1 MRILSILS
9 LIILLGFAPATVNA
23 ADSPASV
30 VRMTEAAQKFI
41 ASLTADQRTL
51 ALKPMSDAEREAF
64 KPVPFPVVGLRF
76 DGLQPNQLALLH
88 ELLKTG
94 LSAEAYHKLTE
105 IIRVDD
111 VLLSIEQGRGRA
123 PAFHGSRNYN
133 IVIFDEPKPGGTWSW
148 RFHGHHIYLS
158 FTIVKGQIF
167 ASAPAF
173 LGAEPNEVNEGQP
186 GAPWRVLANE
196 EDLGVNLYNSLDAD
210 QKAAATIATTM
221 PDDMV
226 SGRASKVDPMA
237 PAGIGWAK
245 LTKVQQAALQQ
256 LVLLYCNN
264 SADDLRFERLKRV
277 EGGGWENLH
286 FAWIGDPARLQ
297 RKYYRVQGPQF
308 LIEYCAVA
316 LTPNHIHTVW
326 RDFNGD
332 YGRDVLAEHLASN
345 PH

>member
-1 MRILSILS
+1 MLQRS
-9 LIILLGFAPATVNA
+9 LLPVLMLVAAAANA
-23 ADSPASV
+23 VDPPASIP
-30 VRMTEAAQKFI
+30 RMTEAAQKFV
-41 ASLTADQRTL
+41 ASLDDDQREL
-51 ALKPMSDAEREAF
+51 ALKPMTDAEREAF
-64 KPVPFPVVGLRF
+64 KPVPFPIVGLRF
-76 DGLQPNQLALLH
+76 DGMKPDQIALLH

-94 LSAEAYHKLTE
+94 LSTAAYHKLTE

-111 VLLSIEQGRGRA
+111 VLLTTEQGRGRA

-133 IVIFDEPKPGGTWSW
+133 IVVFGEPKPGGTWGW

-158 FTIVKGQIF
+158 FTIVKGELF
-167 ASAPAF
+167 ATAPAF
-173 LGAEPNEVNEGQP
+173 LGSEPNEVNEGP

-196 EDLGVNLYNSLDAD
+196 EDLGVNLYNALDAD
-210 QKAAATIATTM
+210 QKSAATISTTM

-226 SGRASKVDPMA
+226 SGRASKAEPLA
-237 PAGIGWAK
+237 PAGIAWTK
-245 LTKVQQAALQQ
+245 LTKEQQAQLQT
-256 LVLLYCNN
+256 LVLEYCNN

-277 EGGGWENLH
+277 EDGGWENLS

-297 RKYYRVQGPQF
+297 RKYYRVQGPKF

-316 LTPNHIHTVW
+316 LSPNHVHSVW

-332 YGRDVLAEHLASN
+332 YGRDILAEHLASN